1 MLDPIE
7 MNDFACLA
15 HRLAVDEDVYKS
27 LGGMEVWSLCAY
39 CHIMIGKKNPEAL
52 HFLHFPITVW

>member
-1 MLDPIE
+1 

-15 HRLAVDEDVYKS
+15 HPLVVDEDVSRS
-27 LGGMEVWSLCAY
+27 LGGMEVWSLYAY
-39 CHIMIGKKNPEAL
+39 CHIMIGKKDPETL